1 MTKIVPP
8 GLWAGSRWELEDTRR
23 RTLEV
28 LVDLDPSIID
38 SSPEGF
44 ENSIG
49 SLLHHIA
56 LIEADWL
63 YADMLEQEYPKW
75 MYERFPDED
84 RDQIGHLVA
93 PEMPLDRHLDTLA
106 YVRSELLKELDAL
119 EAEPNSSGCAPPT
132 AASSTRCGSC
142 ITCASTKP
150 SIEAKS
156 RACAPGSRAEPE
168 QGSI

>member
-1 MTKIVPP
+1 MSTGKIVPT

-28 LVDLDPSIID
+28 LTDLDSAIID
-38 SSPEGF
+38 LVPEGF
-44 ENSIG
+44 ENSVG

-63 YADMLEQEYPKW
+63 YADILEQDYPQW

-93 PEMPLDRHLDTLA
+93 PEMPIDRHLDTLA
-106 YVRSELLKELDAL
+106 FVREELLKELDAL
-119 EAEPNSSGCAPPT
+119 ADNEFERVRTTDSGELNPLWVLHHLRQHEAEHRGQIQSL
-132 AASSTRCGSC
+132 
-142 ITCASTKP
+142 
-150 SIEAKS
+150 
-156 RACAPGSRAEPE
+156 RARLEG
-168 QGSI
+168 

>member
-93 PEMPLDRHLDTLA
+93 PEMPLERHLDTLG
-106 YVRSELLKELDAL
+106 YVRGELLKELDSL
-119 EAEPNSSGCAPPT
+119 EAAEFERVRTTDSGELNPLWVLHHL
-132 AASSTRCGSC
+132 RQH
-142 ITCASTKP
+142 
-150 SIEAKS
+150 EAEHRGQIQS
-156 RACAPGSRAEPE
+156 LRARLEG
-168 QGSI
+168 